1 MSLPY
6 KHALRNEYLNAVEVF
21 LASPFIVLV
30 TQYVPVL
37 VTRLGASPLLLGI
50 LTSGAALML
59 TLASALGPAW
69 LRRVPDWPRN
79 MSIPLMLWRS
89 VLIWVPLLLLLPV
102 LQAEAIVAVVVALNF
117 AAGFSN
123 YTFTTFLARMTLPD
137 RLPRLVSIRWTMLGI
152 GMAVFTVILA
162 AILDALPRP
171 GNYVIACA
179 LAFVIGMV
187 GFGVLRRVRPAPL
200 DARAATRPRTR
211 LREMLAHPPALNYLF
226 VTLLAQTA
234 VNAPGP
240 LITLQMVRVLR
251 ATNVDFGW
259 YLAIFW
265 ISLAA
270 FGLVMP
276 QLIERFGNTRVFAA
290 SCLGLAL
297 QLLILAFAPTLPV
310 TWLAGFVGGLAS
322 VMFQV
327 TAYGLMVQCAP
338 PEKFEGYVG
347 VYSAAVNFSVFA
359 GPLVMSA
366 LTDVGLPIVTGLLI
380 AAVARAV
387 AGGLSLRMT
396 QTDVGPGAVPNAVAD
411 VTDDAVRNGG
421 LGQ

>member
-1 MSLPY
+1 MSLSY
-6 KHALRNEYLNAVEVF
+6 REAIRNERLNAVEVV
-21 LASPFIVLV
+21 LATPFIVLV

-79 MSIPLMLWRS
+79 MSIPLLLWRG
-89 VLIWVPLLLLLPV
+89 VLIWVPLLLLLPAF
-102 LQAEAIVAVVVALNF
+102 QAEAIVAMVVALNF

-123 YTFTTFLARMTLPD
+123 YTFTTFLARMTLSD
-137 RLPRLVSIRWTMLGI
+137 RLARLVSSRWTMLGI

-171 GNYVIACA
+171 TNYVIACA
-179 LAFVIGMV
+179 LAFAIGMV
-187 GFGVLRRVRPAPL
+187 GFGVLRQVRPAPL
-200 DARAATRPRTR
+200 DAQAAARPRAR
-211 LREMLAHPPALNYLF
+211 LRDFLAHPPARDYLLI
-226 VTLLAQTA
+226 TLLAQTA

-240 LITLQMVRVLR
+240 LITLQMVRVLQ
-251 ATNVDFGW
+251 ATDVDFGW

-265 ISLAA
+265 VSLAA
-270 FGLVMP
+270 VGLVVP
-276 QLIERFGNTRVFAA
+276 QLIERFGNARVFAVA
-290 SCLGLAL
+290 CVGLGL
-297 QLLILAFAPTLPV
+297 QLVVLAFAPSLPV
-310 TWLAGFVGGLAS
+310 TWIAGFVGGATS

-347 VYSAAVNFSVFA
+347 VYSAAANFAIFA

-366 LTDVGLPIVTGLLI
+366 LTDAGLPIVTGLLI
-380 AAVARAV
+380 TAVARAA

-396 QTDVGPGAVPNAVAD
+396 PQGAVEKAPA
-411 VTDDAVRNGG
+411 T
-421 LGQ
+421 

>member
-1 MSLPY
+1 MGDPVTRALEDPSQRQHTVSLPY
-6 KHALRNEYLNAVEVF
+6 KTVIRNERLNAIEVV
-21 LASPFIVLV
+21 LATPFIVLV

-69 LRRVPDWPRN
+69 LRRAPDWPRN
-79 MSIPLMLWRS
+79 MSIPLLLWRS
-89 VLIWVPLLLLLPV
+89 VLIWVPLLLLLPAFR
-102 LQAEAIVAVVVALNF
+102 AEAIVAMVVALNF

-137 RLPRLVSIRWTMLGI
+137 RLARLVSNRWTMLGI
-152 GMAVFTVILA
+152 GMAIFTVVLA
-162 AILDALPRP
+162 AILDALPLP
-171 GNYVIACA
+171 TNYVIACA
-179 LAFVIGMV
+179 LSLAIGMIGFVI
-187 GFGVLRRVRPAPL
+187 LRQVQPLPL
-200 DARAATRPRTR
+200 DAQAATRPRAR
-211 LREMLAHPPALNYLF
+211 LSDFLAYPPARNYLLI
-226 VTLLAQTA
+226 TLLVHTA

-251 ATNVDFGW
+251 ATDVDFGW

-265 ISLAA
+265 ISLAVV
-270 FGLVMP
+270 GLFVP
-276 QLIERFGNTRVFAA
+276 RLTERFGNARVFAA
-290 SCLGLAL
+290 ACVGMGL
-297 QLLILAFAPTLPV
+297 QLVILAAAPSLPV
-310 TWLAGFVGGLAS
+310 TWIAGFVGGATS

-347 VYSAAVNFSVFA
+347 VYTATANFAVFA

-366 LTDVGLPIVTGLLI
+366 LTDVGLPIAAGLLI
-380 AAVARAV
+380 AAAARAA
-387 AGGLSLRMT
+387 AGALSLWLTPPARE
-396 QTDVGPGAVPNAVAD
+396 PAL
-411 VTDDAVRNGG
+411 NG
-421 LGQ
+421 